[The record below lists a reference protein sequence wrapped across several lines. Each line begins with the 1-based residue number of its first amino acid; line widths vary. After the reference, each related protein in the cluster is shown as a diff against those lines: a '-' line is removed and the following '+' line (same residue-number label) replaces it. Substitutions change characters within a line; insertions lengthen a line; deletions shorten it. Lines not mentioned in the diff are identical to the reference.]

1 MNKLGIIQPG
11 RLGDLIICLPAA
23 KYLSEKGYKVY
34 WPVFDKYVKMFE
46 EVVDYVNFLPVS
58 DNVYTCIKESY
69 KALSDNNVEL
79 IKDIAATF
87 PDSTSTEMYVALG
100 DGKEQPFDLFKY
112 NLLSVPIEEKWNFKI
127 NRNYIEEEKLYNKL
141 VKNKKYAVVNLKH
154 SRGKL
159 NYKFDFKDGQL
170 IEMNENYSI
179 FYWLKIL
186 EEATTI
192 ALVESSISNLVEQLN
207 ISNKKILFKKED
219 NHFMKLPVMKN
230 EWKII

>member
-11 RLGDLIICLPAA
+11 RLGDLIILLPAA
-23 KYLSEKGYKVY
+23 KYLAEKGYKVY
-34 WPVFDKYVKMFE
+34 WPIFHNYLKMFE
-46 EVVDYVNFLPVS
+46 EVVDYVNFIPVS
-58 DNVYTCIKESY
+58 NNVYTCVKESY

-87 PDSTSTEMYVALG
+87 PDSASTEMYVALG
-100 DGKEQPFDLFKY
+100 DDKIQPFDLFKY
-112 NLLSVPIEEKWNFKI
+112 NLLNVPIEEKWNFQI
-127 NRNYIEEEKLYNKL
+127 NRNYKEEENLYNKL

-170 IEMNENYSI
+170 IEMNEKYSI

-186 EEATTI
+186 ENATTL

-207 ISNKKILFKKED
+207 ISSKKILFKKED
-219 NHFMKLPVMKN
+219 NHFMKLPVMRNK
-230 EWKII
+230 WQII

>member
-23 KYLSEKGYKVY
+23 KYLADKGYEIY
-34 WPVFDKYVKMFE
+34 WPVFDKYVKMFK
-46 EVVDYVNFLPVS
+46 EVVEYVNFLPVS
-58 DNVYTCIKESY
+58 DNVYTCVRESY

-87 PDSTSTEMYVALG
+87 PDSASTEAYVALG
-100 DGKEQPFDLFKY
+100 DGKIQPFDLFKY
-112 NLLSVPIEEKWNFKI
+112 NLLNVPIEEKWNLKI
-127 NRNYIEEEKLYNKL
+127 KRNYKEEEALYTKL

-170 IEMNENYSI
+170 IEMNEKYSI

-186 EEATTI
+186 ENAATI

-207 ISNKKILFKKED
+207 IDNRKILFKKED

-230 EWKII
+230 KWEII